1 MRPGMGV
8 PFQTLPGSWHAP
20 VDPRCLCDF
29 EAPCEAGPPANPKR
43 FMTPW
48 KPFPIVIPATSTYC
62 PATKCD
68 AVILV
73 PTGNKPSFDTLNS
86 ERCLLMGTPA
96 ALKCP
101 RCAPLT
107 CFPRLHPIPSCRP
120 LYPFFA
126 VVLTC
131 VTWQSSIQRI
141 VSGSRTPYW
150 SQSCVMPT
158 LIAMTPVLLGYSNF
172 SAGAE
177 SSSEDEVTCVS
188 AGWAKHRS
196 CCKTLEPPRHGVSAA
211 QAANGSAADRCA
223 KNV

>member
-1 MRPGMGV
+1 MSRL
-8 PFQTLPGSWHAP
+8 T
-20 VDPRCLCDF
+20 RCLCDF

-73 PTGNKPSFDTLNS
+73 PTGNKPSCEANRTRHTIMMHPKPQSLSFLFGGRCTQKLKESGTQVAIIALCTAASPTFDTLNS

-131 VTWQSSIQRI
+131 VTCTHQPSKYLLHSSPIAPRYRGKISFPKSLHQQR
-141 VSGSRTPYW
+141 
-150 SQSCVMPT
+150 
-158 LIAMTPVLLGYSNF
+158 
-172 SAGAE
+172 
-177 SSSEDEVTCVS
+177 
-188 AGWAKHRS
+188 
-196 CCKTLEPPRHGVSAA
+196 
-211 QAANGSAADRCA
+211 GSAVNSMGDYAYA
-223 KNV
+223 EHM